1 MNLYQENKKVSE
13 SHLILQK
20 SLQMLNELP
29 EALGN
34 KRNEDRL
41 ERHSYAL
48 IHRIVELNRG
58 EA

>member
-1 MNLYQENKKVSE
+1 
-13 SHLILQK
+13 
-20 SLQMLNELP
+20 MLNELP

-58 EA
+58 QA